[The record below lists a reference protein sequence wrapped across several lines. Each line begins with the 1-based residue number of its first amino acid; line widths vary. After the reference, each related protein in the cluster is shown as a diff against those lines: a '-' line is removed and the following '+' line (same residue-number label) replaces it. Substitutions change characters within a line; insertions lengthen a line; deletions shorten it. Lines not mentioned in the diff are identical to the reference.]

1 MKISRF
7 RCRSAANGVSAG
19 KRPADETKDVFA
31 DEKGKLCL
39 TFNA

>member
-19 KRPADETKDVFA
+19 KRPAGETKDVFV
-31 DEKGKLCL
+31 DEKRKIMLDI
-39 TFNA
+39 